1 MGLQDMEIEVLDIY
15 DLGDNLNAGNL
26 NVNEEINK
34 ITREYLSTAE
44 SYIEKKK
51 LKTCVEFLE
60 GIINNFASKE
70 PFEYILFMT
79 IKIYCNLRLHNY
91 RYVSNDL
98 NLLENLD
105 GENYKFQKYPLKY
118 KKENGSM
125 VPFLLKL
132 INCYYPYTLG
142 LFFTSFDRLYIL
154 LLQYEKLMNK
164 IKNEHECSG
173 KKVAINI
180 CNNGMPSDI
189 FKENRQIGII
199 FHYITIICYI
209 LCDLLLKRN
218 YIEQA
223 IGLLKEKI
231 LKYFPNH
238 INTLSLVGK
247 LFLLIGSFDLAESYF
262 NVVKNIM
269 EDKYPEFAHK
279 GTYPIPSLNGSYLCA
294 HSQMNFNFLY
304 LYLEEYEMALKE
316 LININVYFINHNDS
330 SSSTKSGN
338 NAASDYA
345 IYYNNLS
352 ITSMFN
358 GDLNNSIHHMEN
370 VINTNYVNVFPSIV
384 QNLNDIYKFT
394 KTKSEIASHTN
405 DIIKKNLQEDQE
417 ILALLP

>member
-1 MGLQDMEIEVLDIY
+1 MEIELLDIY
-15 DLGDNLNAGNL
+15 DLGDELNAGNI
-26 NVNEEINK
+26 NVNEKINK
-34 ITREYLSTAE
+34 ITREYLRTSE
-44 SYIEKKK
+44 SYIENKK

-70 PFEYILFMT
+70 PFEYVLFMT

-98 NLLENLD
+98 NILENLD

-125 VPFLLKL
+125 IPFLLRL

-142 LFFTSFDRLYIL
+142 LFFTSFDRLYLL

-164 IKNEHECSG
+164 IRNKNECTDN
-173 KKVAINI
+173 KVLLDISNNNI
-180 CNNGMPSDI
+180 SPPL
-189 FKENRQIGII
+189 FKQNRQISTI
-199 FHYITIICYI
+199 FHYITIISYI
-209 LCDLLLKRN
+209 LCDLLLKKN

-223 IGLLKEKI
+223 IELLKEKI

-247 LFLLIGSFDLAESYF
+247 LFLFIGSFDLAESYF
-262 NVVKNIM
+262 SVVKNIM
-269 EDKYPEFAHK
+269 KNKHPDLGDKA
-279 GTYPIPSLNGSYLCA
+279 TYSIPSSDNTNIWA
-294 HSQMNFNFLY
+294 HSQINFNFLY
-304 LYLEEYEMALKE
+304 LYLEEYEIALKE
-316 LININVYFINHNDS
+316 LLNINTHFINP
-330 SSSTKSGN
+330 TN
-338 NAASDYA
+338 NNNNRSRNNVASDYA

-358 GDLNNSIHHMEN
+358 GDLKNSIQHLEN
-370 VINTNYVNVFPSIV
+370 VVTTNYVNVFPSIV

-394 KTKSEIASHTN
+394 KTKNEIINHTN
-405 DIIKKNLQEDQE
+405 DTIKKNLQEDQE
-417 ILALLP
+417 IIALLP

>member
-1 MGLQDMEIEVLDIY
+1 
-15 DLGDNLNAGNL
+15 
-26 NVNEEINK
+26 
-34 ITREYLSTAE
+34 
-44 SYIEKKK
+44 
-51 LKTCVEFLE
+51 
-60 GIINNFASKE
+60 
-70 PFEYILFMT
+70 MT

-164 IKNEHECSG
+164 IKNEHDRSG

-180 CNNGMPSDI
+180 CNNDMPSDI

-330 SSSTKSGN
+330 SSSSSTKSGN

>member
-1 MGLQDMEIEVLDIY
+1 MEIEVLDIY
-15 DLGDNLNAGNL
+15 DLGDNLNAGNI

-34 ITREYLSTAE
+34 ITIEYLSTSQ

-60 GIINNFASKE
+60 GIISNFASKE

-125 VPFLLKL
+125 VPFLLRL

-142 LFFTSFDRLYIL
+142 LFFTSFDRLYLL

-164 IKNEHECSG
+164 IRNENACTDN
-173 KKVAINI
+173 KVLLDKANNNI
-180 CNNGMPSDI
+180 SSPL
-189 FKENRQIGII
+189 FKHNRQIGII
-199 FHYITIICYI
+199 FHYITIISYI
-209 LCDLLLKRN
+209 LCDLLLKKN

-223 IGLLKEKI
+223 IELLKEKI

-238 INTLSLVGK
+238 INTLSLIGK
-247 LFLLIGSFDLAESYF
+247 LFLFIGSFDFAESYF
-262 NVVKNIM
+262 NMVKNIV
-269 EDKYPEFAHK
+269 KYKHLEFGNK
-279 GTYPIPSLNGSYLCA
+279 DTYPIPSLVNSNMYG

-304 LYLEEYEMALKE
+304 LYLEEYEIALKE
-316 LININVYFINHNDS
+316 LLNINEYFIIPINNND
-330 SSSTKSGN
+330 N
-338 NAASDYA
+338 NNNNRSRNNVASDYA

-358 GDLNNSIHHMEN
+358 GDLKNSIQHLEN
-370 VINTNYVNVFPSIV
+370 VVTTNYVNVFPSIV

-394 KTKSEIASHTN
+394 KTKSEIINHTN
-405 DIIKKNLQEDQE
+405 DTIKKNLEEDQE